1 MTDRNV
7 DSPPPS
13 PFNRGFKPGEV
24 YVDTVTGQAKQVQLN
39 GPDLVIS
46 APRETQPVTPG
57 PRTAGVFGE
66 FESAKAEL
74 DSITEL
80 LARADAAR
88 AEFGAGGIGQAPKE
102 TVIFNE
108 RVLNRSQFDKE
119 LARLKKLET
128 QAKRRFNAINSVVKP
143 LQEKVENIKAQI
155 NGAGDD
161 EARRAKWEAQLPQ
174 AEKELSA
181 ATNLPVGTKPTI
193 QNVKKEAEKV
203 AAPERRGAAQAVTP
217 AMRAAGVVTPEAA
230 AVRPPTTTPQPAV
243 TPTPTTTPGAGAG
256 AATERADRTTRR
268 GRKAAEQKAAEWA
281 SIIQQEFGSLWDVY
295 NNNADVKAVLDKSVK
310 EGWFN
315 DADKLA
321 ASLQN
326 TGWYRTTE
334 QSARQFAISQST
346 DPATVEDRINT
357 EVETFRQSAL
367 ANGFTFD
374 DMTLRRL
381 ATDKIKYGWSAQQ
394 ATNAVGSEA
403 VAQAQGRGAQGMRDL
418 RSGFVGQKL
427 RQIARSYAQ
436 KPSESQIDTFI
447 NDIMTGK
454 KTEQQFIDLMRSSAK
469 TQFRSLSSA
478 IDQGQDVET
487 AMYGY
492 QQAAQ
497 STLGNVI
504 DVSQIDWTSD
514 KWNKALNYRDE
525 KTGEFRQM
533 DLWEWNKYLR
543 KLPEW
548 QQTDEAKQTYQ
559 NVAYSLAQGFGKIA

>member
-1 MTDRNV
+1 MADRIL
-7 DSPPPS
+7 DSLQD
-13 PFNRGFKPGEV
+13 RLDAAEV
-24 YVDTVTGQAKQVQLN
+24 ALK
-39 GPDLVIS
+39 
-46 APRETQPVTPG
+46 
-57 PRTAGVFGE
+57 E
-66 FESAKAEL
+66 FEPITAAL
-74 DSITEL
+74 DVP
-80 LARADAAR
+80 D
-88 AEFGAGGIGQAPKE
+88 
-102 TVIFNE
+102 
-108 RVLNRSQFDKE
+108 RVLFEREQRTKREIETIVAALQKQINDISSVSNPLKDRANALREQVAEDERFQE
-119 LARLKKLET
+119 QTGGRKKLT
-128 QAKRRFNAINSVVKP
+128 D
-143 LQEKVENIKAQI
+143 AQ
-155 NGAGDD
+155 
-161 EARRAKWEAQLPQ
+161 RRAAI
-174 AEKELSA
+174 S
-181 ATNLPVGTKPTI
+181 
-193 QNVKKEAEKV
+193 EAEKLEREASNIETKGLTAETAPAAV
-203 AAPERRGAAQAVTP
+203 KKIAKRAAQTTAKKAAAPAAAQRPAAQAVTP

-256 AATERADRTTRR
+256 TATERAGRTTRR

-394 ATNAVGSEA
+394 ATNAIGSEA